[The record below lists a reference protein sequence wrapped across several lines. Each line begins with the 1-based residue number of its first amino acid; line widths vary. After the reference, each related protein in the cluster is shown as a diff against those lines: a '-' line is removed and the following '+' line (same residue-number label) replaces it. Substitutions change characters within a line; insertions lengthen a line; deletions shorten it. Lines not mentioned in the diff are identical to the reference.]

1 VDFGAP
7 TIDPARVLTV
17 TELNRATR
25 VLLEQAY
32 PLLWVRGEISNLKRY
47 ASGHWYF
54 ALKDREA
61 QVRCVMFRNRN
72 QYLDWE
78 PADGALVEVR
88 ALVTLFE
95 ARGEFQLNV
104 ETMRRAGLGALYEAL
119 ERLKAKLAQE
129 GLFAP
134 ERKRPLPLFPRQVGI
149 VTSPQAAALR
159 DVLATLRRRLPTLPV
174 VIYPTQVQGLEA
186 GQQIAAALRV
196 AGERGE
202 CDVLILCRGGGSM
215 EDLWAF
221 NEEVVARAIAAC
233 PIPVVSGVGH
243 ETDFTIADFVADR
256 RAPTP
261 TAAAELVSPSRVDL
275 LARLESLARRLR
287 RGYERRHEARMQ
299 QLDSLARRLIHPG
312 ERLQA
317 QSLRLADL
325 KKRLAAAAR
334 RRLAQETT
342 RTAYLAERLRR
353 SRPDVEALLEARRR
367 GAERLARAM
376 ARRLSYAERELS
388 RLEAHLAHL
397 NPQHVL
403 ERGYSIVRTMDG
415 SIVRSATQVV
425 SGDLLELIFARGWAR
440 AGVHEKGDGE

>member
-1 VDFGAP
+1 MDFSASCL
-7 TIDPARVLTV
+7 DPGRVLSV

-25 VLLEQAY
+25 VLLEQTY

-104 ETMRRAGLGALYEAL
+104 ETMRRAGLGALYEAF
-119 ERLKAKLAQE
+119 ERLKAKLERE

-134 ERKRPLPLFPRQVGI
+134 ERKRPLPLFPHQVGV
-149 VTSPQAAALR
+149 VTSAQGAALR

-186 GQQIAAALRV
+186 AQQIAAALRV

-202 CDVLILCRGGGSM
+202 CDVLILCRGGGSL

-261 TAAAELVSPSRVDL
+261 TAAAELVSPSRIDL
-275 LARLESLARRLR
+275 LARLESLARRLQ
-287 RGYERRHEARMQ
+287 RGYGRRLEARMQ
-299 QLDSLARRLIHPG
+299 QLDYLARRLVPPG
-312 ERLQA
+312 ERLRAQA
-317 QSLRLADL
+317 ARLAEL
-325 KKRLAAAAR
+325 ARRLVAAAR
-334 RRLAQETT
+334 RRLALD
-342 RTAYLAERLRR
+342 RTQTAHLAERLRR
-353 SRPDVEALLEARRR
+353 ARPDLEPSWAAWRRAAAR
-367 GAERLARAM
+367 LSRAM
-376 ARRLSYAERELS
+376 AYTLSHAERELV
-388 RLEAHLAHL
+388 RLEAHLDHL

-403 ERGYSIVRTMDG
+403 ERGYSIVRTADG
-415 SIVRSATQVV
+415 GIVRSAAQVAP
-425 SGDLLELIFARGWAR
+425 GDLLELTFAHGWAR
-440 AGVHEKGDGE
+440 AGVREKGNGK

>member
-1 VDFGAP
+1 
-7 TIDPARVLTV
+7 
-17 TELNRATR
+17 
-25 VLLEQAY
+25 
-32 PLLWVRGEISNLKRY
+32 
-47 ASGHWYF
+47 
-54 ALKDREA
+54 
-61 QVRCVMFRNRN
+61 
-72 QYLDWE
+72 
-78 PADGALVEVR
+78 VEVR

-104 ETMRRAGLGALYEAL
+104 ETMRRAGLGALYEAF

>member
-1 VDFGAP
+1 MDFSFA
-7 TIDPARVLTV
+7 IDPGRVLTV

-25 VLLEQAY
+25 LLLEQTY

-104 ETMRRAGLGALYEAL
+104 ETMRRAGLGALYEAF
-119 ERLKAKLAQE
+119 ERLKAKLERE

-134 ERKRPLPLFPRQVGI
+134 ERKRPLPPFPRQVGI

-159 DVLATLRRRLPTLPV
+159 DVLATLRRRLPSLPV

-186 GQQIAAALRV
+186 AQQIAAALRV
-196 AGERGE
+196 AGERAE
-202 CDVLILCRGGGSM
+202 CDVLILCRGGGSL

-221 NEEVVARAIAAC
+221 NEEGVARAIAAC
-233 PIPVVSGVGH
+233 PIPVVSGIGH
-243 ETDFTIADFVADR
+243 ETDFTIADFVADQ

-261 TAAAELVSPSRVDL
+261 TAAAELASPSRIDL
-275 LARLESLARRLR
+275 LARLESLTRRLHRSHARRL
-287 RGYERRHEARMQ
+287 ETRMQ
-299 QLDSLARRLIHPG
+299 QLDYLARRLVHPG
-312 ERLQA
+312 ERLRA

-325 KKRLAAAAR
+325 GRRLAAAAR
-334 RRLAQETT
+334 RRLTQEAT
-342 RTAYLAERLRR
+342 RAAHLAERLRR
-353 SRPDVEALLEARRR
+353 ACPDLEALLEARRR
-367 GAERLARAM
+367 QAQRLTRAM
-376 ARRLSYAERELS
+376 AHRLSHAERELA
-388 RLEAHLAHL
+388 RLEAHLVHL
-397 NPQHVL
+397 NPRHVL
-403 ERGYSIVRTMDG
+403 ERGYSIVRTADG
-415 SIVRSATQVV
+415 DIVRSAAQVAP
-425 SGDLLELIFARGWAR
+425 GDLLELTFARGWAR
-440 AGVHEKGDGE
+440 AGVHEKGD

>member
-1 VDFGAP
+1 VDFSTP
-7 TIDPARVLTV
+7 YIDPARVLTV
-17 TELNRATR
+17 AELNRVTR

-104 ETMRRAGLGALYEAL
+104 ETMRRAGLGTLYEAF
-119 ERLKAKLAQE
+119 ERLKAKLARE

-134 ERKRPLPLFPRQVGI
+134 ERKRPLPPFPRQVGI

-159 DVLATLRRRLPTLPV
+159 DVLATLRRRLPILPV
-174 VIYPTQVQGLEA
+174 VIYPTQVQGQEA
-186 GQQIAAALRV
+186 ALQIAAALRV
-196 AGERGE
+196 AGERAE
-202 CDVLILCRGGGSM
+202 CDVLILCRGGGSL

-261 TAAAELVSPSRVDL
+261 TAAAELISPSCIDL
-275 LARLESLARRLR
+275 LARLESLARHLR
-287 RGYERRHEARMQ
+287 RGYERRLEARMQ

-317 QSLRLADL
+317 QSLRLVDFGR
-325 KKRLAAAAR
+325 RLAAAAR

-353 SRPDVEALLEARRR
+353 ARPDIEALLEARR
-367 GAERLARAM
+367 GEAQRLARAM
-376 ARRLSYAERELS
+376 AHWLSYSERELA
-388 RLEAHLAHL
+388 RLEAHLVHL
-397 NPQHVL
+397 NPRHVL

-415 SIVRSATQVV
+415 AIVRSATQV
-425 SGDLLELIFARGWAR
+425 SPGDLLELTFARGWAR
-440 AGVHEKGDGE
+440 AGVHEKGEGE